1 MLLLEYKM
9 HESQISFSCAF
20 YGANK
25 NWLTESKKENFRAS
39 EPFVRDIAAKRF
51 GILGVRCLANK
62 ALQRSRGCSQ
72 AIRAGSE
79 L

>member
-9 HESQISFSCAF
+9 HESQISFLCTF

-39 EPFVRDIAAKRF
+39 EPFVHDIAAKRF
-51 GILGVRCLANK
+51 GILGVRYLAKKSVAVFQGLLPSNK
-62 ALQRSRGCSQ
+62 SRK
-72 AIRAGSE
+72 
-79 L
+79 